1 MRFLYRQFTP
11 ALQGRARGAQLHDW
25 DSVRASLAVLA
36 HYNRILW
43 EWGDFVGPSS
53 SGSLVDE

>member
-1 MRFLYRQFTP
+1 
-11 ALQGRARGAQLHDW
+11 
-25 DSVRASLAVLA
+25 VRASLAVLA

-53 SGSLVDE
+53 LGSLVDE